1 MTGNRTTT
9 RALGLICA
17 ALLLA
22 MLALAGCGD
31 DDDSAE
37 KNTKQQITV
46 SAAASLADAFEDI
59 GDEFDAASVKF
70 QFAGSDALAAQIKNG
85 VRPEV
90 FAAANT
96 KLPDQLFKEG
106 LVEKPVPFATNSLV
120 IAVPKD
126 QTNIDSID
134 DLAAKD
140 VAVAAGAES
149 VPVGSYTRKTLAKLP
164 AADEKAILANIK
176 SSEPDVKGVVGK
188 VVNGAVDAGFVY
200 ITDVEATDG
209 KLRAITLPPSLQPDV
224 VYAAAL
230 VKGAKQPELGQQ
242 FLDFLLSPEAQEELT
257 DEGFGAAP
265 K

>member
-1 MTGNRTTT
+1 MLKERLLAPLRWTFCC
-9 RALGLICA
+9 LLLVA
-17 ALLLA
+17 ALFLV
-22 MLALAGCGD
+22 GCGD

-37 KNTKQQITV
+37 KSAKQQITV
-46 SAAASLADAFEDI
+46 SAAASLADAFTEI
-59 GDEFDAASVKF
+59 GDEFDAATVRF

-96 KLPDQLFKEG
+96 KLPDELFKEG
-106 LVEKPVPFATNSLV
+106 LVGKPVPFATNSLV
-120 IAVPKD
+120 IAVAKD
-126 QTNIDSID
+126 SNKINSID
-134 DLAAKD
+134 DLAANS
-140 VAVAAGAES
+140 VTIAVGAKS

-164 AADEKAILANIK
+164 TAEEQAILANIK

-209 KLRAITLPPSLQPDV
+209 KLRAIHLPANLQPDV

-230 VKGAKQPELGQQ
+230 VKGAKQPQLGQQ
-242 FLDFLLSPEAQEELT
+242 FLDFLLSPEAQEKLT